1 MVSPPCTP
9 HTEARLL
16 GRLFSLGG
24 GSKKASTRLQPR
36 QSQRGHGDEVIL
48 GRQATNEIRAG
59 GVAAGTQT
67 RRGTPSPLSLVRG
80 GGERLGAASWANCG
94 EKPGQ
99 QEEEAN
105 TGVAHPK
112 PRLSHDLNVET
123 RGHPGGDAG
132 PYPAQQRM
140 QGTGESCSQE
150 MKRREDPGPRPTAR
164 RRETRGHQP
173 L

>member
-24 GSKKASTRLQPR
+24 RRKKPTTPTQPR

-48 GRQATNEIRAG
+48 GPQATNEIRAG

-80 GGERLGAASWANCG
+80 GGERLGG
-94 EKPGQ
+94 GR
-99 QEEEAN
+99 
-105 TGVAHPK
+105 V
-112 PRLSHDLNVET
+112 
-123 RGHPGGDAG
+123 GHRWGK
-132 PYPAQQRM
+132 
-140 QGTGESCSQE
+140 T
-150 MKRREDPGPRPTAR
+150 RREK
-164 RRETRGHQP
+164 RETAHRD
-173 L
+173 